1 MRRFA
6 FLLVFL
12 VASCSTPSS
21 QTQFQQAK
29 AYADSGIGAVLAASE
44 AYLNGPPAP
53 DPAVAAMVRTAMN
66 DLVQLRQTL
75 NGVAAPTQDWK
86 ADALQA
92 LAIMQ
97 QLNPIVAPFLGPAG
111 PFLPLANAVVSAF
124 IQSLPP
130 PQNAPAT
137 PPAALQ
143 AKSLEYH
150 GQ

>member
-6 FLLVFL
+6 FLLLFL
-12 VASCSTPSS
+12 VVGCSTQNSL
-21 QTQFQQAK
+21 TQFEQAK
-29 AYADSGIGAVLAASE
+29 AYADSGIGATLAAAQ

-53 DPAVAAMVRTAMN
+53 DPMVAATVRTAMS

-75 NGVAAPTQDWK
+75 NGIAAPTPDWK

-92 LAIMQ
+92 LAVMQ
-97 QLNPIVAPFLGPAG
+97 QLNPIVAPFLGPAA
-111 PFLPLANAVVSAF
+111 PFLPLAEAVVSAF

-130 PQNAPAT
+130 PQNAPVT
-137 PPAALQ
+137 PPAALR

-150 GQ
+150 GR